1 VQVKRSRR
9 ATGAHIRTQSRLPVG
24 SLHVK
29 KGDTVLVL
37 SGNDKG
43 KTGEIKQA
51 LPRVGRIVVEGI
63 NMRWRHK
70 KPNQQNPK
78 GERVQREAPIHASN
92 VRLAEPATK
101 SGKAKA
107 KAAKPEK
114 PAKKPAA
121 EKPAAKTAKAA
132 KPTAAK
138 KKS

>member
-1 VQVKRSRR
+1 MQVKRSRR
-9 ATGAHIRTQSRLPVG
+9 ATGAHIRTQARNPVG

-29 KGDTVLVL
+29 KGDLVLVL

-51 LPRVGRIVVEGI
+51 LPRAGRVVVEGI

-70 KPNQQNPK
+70 KPTQQNPK

-92 VRLAEPATK
+92 VRLSEIKAKSTK
-101 SGKAKA
+101 KAPKA
-107 KAAKPEK
+107 KAA
-114 PAKKPAA
+114 AKV
-121 EKPAAKTAKAA
+121 
-132 KPTAAK
+132 AK